1 VVDQSAPVEFKK
13 NSGNQEFVYID
24 DNNNGKVK
32 TVAQYIV
39 ENILG
44 EKQKIE
50 NIEGKRRVFPTP
62 NNPISSRSH
71 VIIHIIVKDADG
83 NIIANLFVGD
93 FAGVENE
100 FILDFKT
107 ACTFQHLYKKEIG
120 EKLDANELAD
130 VAAEQEGLE
139 KYNSE
144 KYVDVI
150 QEYKNNKDLFDK
162 LREVGIAK
170 IDAVIDALAFNE
182 VGNIAGKAAVA
193 RITAKGPAADE
204 DFERERKRMAE
215 KQNGSLKPV
224 AKAPPP
230 KPVAK
235 PSPPKPVA
243 TDDKEPP
250 KRPPRPTRMA
260 SDAAANR
267 GIIEARANAE
277 KKLKELE
284 KSREDNRQKTIEKAK
299 KDGVELRNT
308 VKMKRGSLTGN
319 PNTGGNKTK
328 KKLWRGGDILE
339 EKTTEYVGNIR
350 DILNLGGKRN
360 QEILDIK
367 TIVKNISTN
376 DVEKAKEAL
385 QNILIQIKTYKEN
398 LNKACTRI
406 AKRLNIEMTQKINY
420 DKVIELAD
428 ELDKY
433 VPYLDSFEI
442 IRQRNTEGEYIN
454 DSLSELRADI
464 KHILDQR
471 NSKCI
476 YYAPAIDPNCIDQYC
491 PTLNNCFSTSTEAK
505 ESVGSDI
512 MEWVIGKYDETKKEV
527 STNFQDSCVLSVF
540 CVFNV
545 TLGVNDPPVMPYINT
560 DKFEQIL
567 QKMQNQKTIESD
579 ADGTVTVNEQDKE
592 IPSTSFRLF
601 KTLTDNINQKWQ
613 SVTEF
618 PFTKRPEKI
627 NYNNCLERINAF
639 DEYLEIEQKYTDR
652 FQTILSGF
660 TSIQPFALQ
669 TETEKAKITN
679 ITTNLIK
686 LQKEM
691 DTAVA
696 TKGKQ
701 MLTKVIPKK
710 EELNELKTEFNAISE
725 SIKKQIDKKLTD
737 RVALNNVAVCR
748 EFLELTAT
756 MNSMDG
762 KFTASDINADVVW
775 NIQTNAKAFLEV
787 MHKYNASTDIGTV
800 KYLDNF
806 AKSDTTKF
814 MCIETNEIDKD
825 DKYTVPYSNF
835 MKEVHEKQP
844 K

>member
-1 VVDQSAPVEFKK
+1 
-13 NSGNQEFVYID
+13 
-24 DNNNGKVK
+24 
-32 TVAQYIV
+32 
-39 ENILG
+39 
-44 EKQKIE
+44 
-50 NIEGKRRVFPTP
+50 
-62 NNPISSRSH
+62 
-71 VIIHIIVKDADG
+71 
-83 NIIANLFVGD
+83 
-93 FAGVENE
+93 
-100 FILDFKT
+100 
-107 ACTFQHLYKKEIG
+107 
-120 EKLDANELAD
+120 
-130 VAAEQEGLE
+130 
-139 KYNSE
+139 
-144 KYVDVI
+144 
-150 QEYKNNKDLFDK
+150 
-162 LREVGIAK
+162 
-170 IDAVIDALAFNE
+170 
-182 VGNIAGKAAVA
+182 
-193 RITAKGPAADE
+193 
-204 DFERERKRMAE
+204 
-215 KQNGSLKPV
+215 
-224 AKAPPP
+224 
-230 KPVAK
+230 
-235 PSPPKPVA
+235 
-243 TDDKEPP
+243 
-250 KRPPRPTRMA
+250 
-260 SDAAANR
+260 
-267 GIIEARANAE
+267 
-277 KKLKELE
+277 
-284 KSREDNRQKTIEKAK
+284 
-299 KDGVELRNT
+299 
-308 VKMKRGSLTGN
+308 
-319 PNTGGNKTK
+319 
-328 KKLWRGGDILE
+328 
-339 EKTTEYVGNIR
+339 
-350 DILNLGGKRN
+350 
-360 QEILDIK
+360 
-367 TIVKNISTN
+367 
-376 DVEKAKEAL
+376 
-385 QNILIQIKTYKEN
+385 
-398 LNKACTRI
+398 
-406 AKRLNIEMTQKINY
+406 
-420 DKVIELAD
+420 
-428 ELDKY
+428 
-433 VPYLDSFEI
+433 
-442 IRQRNTEGEYIN
+442 
-454 DSLSELRADI
+454 
-464 KHILDQR
+464 
-471 NSKCI
+471 
-476 YYAPAIDPNCIDQYC
+476 
-491 PTLNNCFSTSTEAK
+491 
-505 ESVGSDI
+505 

-639 DEYLEIEQKYTDR
+639 DEYLEIEQKYTDS

-762 KFTASDINADVVW
+762 KFAASDINADVVW